1 MCAARPPLHPWIAC
15 DYIVITMKARLVRI
29 GNSRGVRLPKAVID
43 QAALRDVVDLAVEN
57 QRVIISASRPPRA
70 GWSEAA
76 RDLAAG
82 KGGLVDPTTP
92 TRFDE
97 AEWRW

>member
-1 MCAARPPLHPWIAC
+1 LRAERAC

-29 GNSRGVRLPKAVID
+29 GNSRGVRLPKAVIE
-43 QAALRDVVDLAVEN
+43 QAALHDVVELEVEN

-70 GWSEAA
+70 GWGEAA
-76 RDLAAG
+76 RDLAADSR
-82 KGGLVDPTTP
+82 GLLDPTTP

-97 AEWRW
+97 DEWHW